1 MNNELKILN
10 KKIKLLN
17 EVIAMNNLFIKP
29 KNHSE
34 IFSQERA
41 TVQFSELI
49 KKSTTGFSFISEQE
63 VLSVAKRLRG
73 MFGEKAV
80 TIKRQILNDKLI
92 SVSLI
97 QDENIMPI
105 NPDAFKSIIEKIKIK

>member
-1 MNNELKILN
+1 MNNELKTIN

-17 EVIAMNNLFIKP
+17 EVIAMNAIFIQP
-29 KNHSE
+29 KNHTE

-49 KKSTTGFSFISEQE
+49 KKSTTGFSFLNEQV

-92 SVSLI
+92 SVSLV
-97 QDENIMPI
+97 QDKNIMPI
-105 NPDAFKSIIEKIKIK
+105 NPDAFKLIIEKIKIK